1 MAGIL
6 ETPERTASYV
16 VPDENAAAV
25 LIVYAVQ
32 TVIELLILLAVWK
45 KIGKKI
51 NYQEIRETW

>member
-1 MAGIL
+1 M
-6 ETPERTASYV
+6 